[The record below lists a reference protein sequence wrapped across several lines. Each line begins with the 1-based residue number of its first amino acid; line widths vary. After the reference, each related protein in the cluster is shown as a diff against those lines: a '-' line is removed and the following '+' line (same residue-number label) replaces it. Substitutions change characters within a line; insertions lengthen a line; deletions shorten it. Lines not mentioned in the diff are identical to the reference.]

1 MLPTEA
7 VEEYKKLYESR
18 FGIILSDA
26 EAVFRANKLVKF
38 YKAVLGT
45 ESIRIEHRI
54 EEYKVNFQVYDK
66 E

>member
-7 VEEYKKLYESR
+7 VEEYKKLYESC
-18 FGIILSDA
+18 FSVILSDA
-26 EAVFRANKLVKF
+26 EAVFRANNLIKF

-45 ESIRIEHRI
+45 ESTKIEHRA
-54 EEYKVNFQVYDK
+54 EEYEVNFQVYDK